1 MLARAEDRAT
11 LRMWPLI
18 QLFVDIAFHRRGPE
32 DVPAASALFSLVL
45 MAAATVQVAS
55 LLALDNDPG
64 RAVLETGAH
73 LLLTLGAYAL
83 VLWWRG
89 LAGRFRQTATA
100 LLGTGSLLGLAML
113 PVALWV
119 DAGLRA
125 EAVAPLAMLAF
136 FALLVWSIDIAG
148 FVVSRALGTH
158 YVVGVLVALAVIVA
172 DTVLRRQ
179 WLPPA

>member
-1 MLARAEDRAT
+1 MRARAEDRAR

-32 DVPAASALFSLVL
+32 DVPAAGVLFAVVLLGASL
-45 MAAATVQVAS
+45 VQVAS

-64 RAVLETGAH
+64 RAVIETAMH
-73 LLLTLGAYAL
+73 LLITLGAYAL
-83 VLWWRG
+83 LLWWRG

-100 LLGTGSLLGLAML
+100 LLGTGTLLGLVML
-113 PVALWV
+113 PVAMWV
-119 DAGLRA
+119 DAGLRI
-125 EAVAPLAMLAF
+125 EAVSPVAILAF
-136 FALLVWSIDIAG
+136 FVLMVWSIDIAG

-158 YVVGVLVALAVIVA
+158 YVLGVLVALAVIVA
-172 DTVLRRQ
+172 DTSLRRQ